1 MKGAIALV
9 CLLAGSVTDLSPCML
24 NCLAAAA
31 SRNAWVPKPDA
42 LLSRHPALALRG
54 GEVMPPAALYAN
66 AVAIGEKK
74 AAAAP
79 ATIFKLSV
87 VSGAHIAFGALLA
100 LVVGANVAN
109 MKTLNPGLQKLFF
122 GAFGLP
128 FGLFMVLV
136 AGGELFTGNVAM
148 VSAAF
153 FEGKAS
159 LEGLL
164 KSWSISFIGNFIGT
178 ILVCKLIVAAGML
191 TVPAIATEIAVA
203 KVAKPFLTTFLRGI
217 VCNWMVCMAVWVASG
232 CSTLGEKYLAMVL
245 PVSAFVAFG
254 AEHSIANMALIP
266 LGMAGGAKVKWI
278 DFLTKN
284 LLPVTLG
291 NIVGGALCQAA
302 PYGSVYGTL
311 GKKR

>member
-9 CLLAGSVTDLSPCML
+9 CLLAGSVT
-24 NCLAAAA
+24 AA